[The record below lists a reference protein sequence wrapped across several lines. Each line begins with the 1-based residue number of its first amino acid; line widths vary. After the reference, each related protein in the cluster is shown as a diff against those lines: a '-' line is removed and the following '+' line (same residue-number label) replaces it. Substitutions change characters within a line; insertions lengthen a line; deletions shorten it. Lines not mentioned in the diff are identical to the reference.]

1 MITETKID
9 AIPGR
14 KYSTKVMRDIM
25 QFHESD
31 WSAAEVSI
39 EGYTNVTSAYSAY
52 KQAIGR
58 MRVAVTPICRRGR
71 LYLIHSEAAGN
82 EGK

>member
-1 MITETKID
+1 MITEITID

-14 KYSTKVMRDIM
+14 KYSTKIMRDIM

-39 EGYTNVTSAYSAY
+39 EGYANVTSAYSAY
-52 KQAIGR
+52 KQAVER

-71 LYLIHSEAAGN
+71 LYLIRSGDTESAG
-82 EGK
+82 E

>member
-1 MITETKID
+1 MITETTID
-9 AIPGR
+9 AIPGL
-14 KYSTKVMRDIM
+14 KYSTKIVRDIM

-31 WSAAEVSI
+31 WSAAEVNI
-39 EGYTNVTSAYSAY
+39 DGYANVTSAYISY
-52 KQAIGR
+52 KKAIER
-58 MRVAVTPICRRGR
+58 MRVAVKPICRNGK

>member
-1 MITETKID
+1 MITEITIE

-31 WSAAEVSI
+31 WSAAEVS
-39 EGYTNVTSAYSAY
+39 SA
-52 KQAIGR
+52 
-58 MRVAVTPICRRGR
+58 CRRR
-71 LYLIHSEAAGN
+71 N
-82 EGK
+82 TKKR

>member
-1 MITETKID
+1 MITETTID

-14 KYSTKVMRDIM
+14 EYSTKVMRDIM

-31 WSAAEVSI
+31 WRAAEVNIDRYVS
-39 EGYTNVTSAYSAY
+39 VTSAYISY
-52 KQAIGR
+52 KKAIER
-58 MRVAVTPICRRGR
+58 MRVAVKPILRNGK